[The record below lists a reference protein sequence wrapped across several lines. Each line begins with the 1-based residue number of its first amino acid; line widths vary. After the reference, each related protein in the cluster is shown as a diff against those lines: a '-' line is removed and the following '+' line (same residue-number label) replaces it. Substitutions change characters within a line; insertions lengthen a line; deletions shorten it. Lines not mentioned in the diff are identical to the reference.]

1 MAYSNASGLRKSRP
15 VLATAIARAAAP
27 SSRGV
32 GNVSAS
38 SSASSFWMNNRDL
51 RHYRDRIL
59 ILLVIAAVY
68 TFYIVQSGMSEY
80 LQSKNRC

>member
-1 MAYSNASGLRKSRP
+1 MAYGNTSGLRKSRP

-32 GNVSAS
+32 GGISSS

-51 RHYRDRIL
+51 RQYRDRIL
-59 ILLVIAAVY
+59 ILLVVAAIY
-68 TFYIVQSGMSEY
+68 TFYIVQSGMS
-80 LQSKNRC
+80 